1 MFYCNDNDNCYSQT
15 TICGYDDDDYDSEP
29 VKVVM
34 MMIKKTFAAIM
45 IMAAMKITKFMV
57 GLVKITMMVVVMNVR
72 MMMMMMKIILT
83 GYNKDDDDK

>member
-1 MFYCNDNDNCYSQT
+1 MVFYCNDNDNCYSQT

-45 IMAAMKITKFMV
+45 MKITKFMV
-57 GLVKITMMVVVMNVR
+57 GLVKITMMVVEMNVR
-72 MMMMMMKIILT
+72 MMMMMKIILT

>member
-1 MFYCNDNDNCYSQT
+1 
-15 TICGYDDDDYDSEP
+15 
-29 VKVVM
+29 M

-57 GLVKITMMVVVMNVR
+57 GLVKITMMVVVMIVR
-72 MMMMMMKIILT
+72 MMMMMMMKIILT

>member
-1 MFYCNDNDNCYSQT
+1 
-15 TICGYDDDDYDSEP
+15 
-29 VKVVM
+29 M

-57 GLVKITMMVVVMNVR
+57 GLVKITMMVVVMIVR